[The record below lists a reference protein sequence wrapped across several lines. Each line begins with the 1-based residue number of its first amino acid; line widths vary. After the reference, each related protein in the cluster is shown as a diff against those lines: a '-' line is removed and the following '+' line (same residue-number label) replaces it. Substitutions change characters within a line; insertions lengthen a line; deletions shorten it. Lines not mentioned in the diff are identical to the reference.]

1 MRSALRLFALV
12 ALAFQAACATSSTSL
27 TTTTSARRSGVRQ
40 SPGLITI
47 VDLTPIADGRDL
59 YSAIGTLRPT
69 FLRPHGGDVSVAID
83 GMLVGP
89 VSFLRNIPASTVKE
103 VRLLNGPEATFRFGP
118 RHAGAVI
125 AVTTRTR

>member
-1 MRSALRLFALV
+1 MRSALRLFAFG
-12 ALAFQAACATSSTSL
+12 ALAFQAACATSPSLST
-27 TTTTSARRSGVRQ
+27 TATMRRNGVRQ
-40 SPGLITI
+40 APGVITI

-59 YSAIGTLRPT
+59 YSAISALRPT

-83 GMLVGP
+83 GMLVGAA
-89 VSFLRNIPASTVKE
+89 SFLRTIPASTVKE